1 MKRLSIIVIAI
12 VAAMQV
18 SAALRPPADALRIAD
33 EFMETSSHRIPRAPS
48 QSPITNHQS
57 QIVAESDLYLAVNTR
72 GGYVLVGAD
81 DRMPEVLGYNPDG
94 GFDPDNIA
102 PALRFWLDCYEE
114 ELDQM
119 SNLQSPISN
128 RGKPFPRYLPS
139 VPPNGTRA
147 RPIMSRLLSITI
159 TEASVSPVV
168 WLRRWR
174 K

>member
-1 MKRLSIIVIAI
+1 MVSGYLSKKKLKAMKRLSIIVIAI

-18 SAALRPPADALRIAD
+18 SAATRSKQEALAIASD
-33 EFMETSSHRIPRAPS
+33 FTTPIGHFRAKAKSMQTSA
-48 QSPITNHQS
+48 
-57 QIVAESDLYLAVNTR
+57 IVDSAKAYYAVNTR

-94 GFDPDNIA
+94 DFDPDNIA

-128 RGKPFPRYLPS
+128 LQ
-139 VPPNGTRA
+139 
-147 RPIMSRLLSITI
+147 SRKALSAV
-159 TEASVSPVV
+159 EPLCSSK
-168 WLRRWR
+168 WNQG
-174 K
+174 